1 MIKTTLLGEVIE
13 DQLNKFKSKDAG
25 IPRDV
30 DFDKY
35 IKTKQVTVVSGIR
48 RSGKSTL
55 LVQFSRKFENFYY
68 VNFDDDRLADFTVK
82 DFQQLMII
90 LQKKYQSQVIFL
102 DEIQNITG
110 WERFVRRIHDEGYKI
125 FITGSNAKLLS
136 SELATHLT
144 GRYVKIELFPF
155 SFKEFL
161 HLKGI
166 AYEKKS
172 SAIKAR
178 VLKYFE
184 IYLKYGGFPEFL
196 KYDDEEF
203 LKRIYDDI
211 LYKDLLIRFKVKE
224 IKAFKQLASFLFTNF
239 TKEIS
244 YNSLKNTLGFKSGT
258 SVKNYVEFMRESFL
272 VFELYKYDY
281 SLKKQFV
288 SDKKIYVIDNGLRNA
303 VSFYFSED
311 LGKMLENLV
320 FMELKRRG
328 KEIYYFKDKKECD
341 FLIKEKSKIEGVLQV
356 SKDMQTG
363 ANEGR
368 EFDGLVEAM
377 KKFDLKKGTVL
388 TEYDEDS
395 IKKDGFK
402 INIVPIWKWL
412 LDSKN
417 KD

>member
-1 MIKTTLLGEVIE
+1 MIKNTLLSEVIE
-13 DQLNKFKSKDAG
+13 DQLNKFKSKDVG
-25 IPRDV
+25 VPRDV

-35 IKTKQVTVVSGIR
+35 IRTRQVTVVSGIR

-55 LVQFSRKFENFYY
+55 LVQFSKKFENFYY

-82 DFQQLMII
+82 DFQQLMIV
-90 LQKKYQSQVIFL
+90 LQKKYQSQIIFL

-161 HLKGI
+161 RLRNVS
-166 AYEKKS
+166 YEKKS
-172 SAIKAR
+172 SAEKAR

-203 LKRIYDDI
+203 LKRVYDDI
-211 LYKDLLIRFKVKE
+211 LYKDLLVRFKVKE

-239 TKEIS
+239 TKEVS

-258 SVKNYVEFMRESFL
+258 SVKNYIEFMRESFL

-303 VSFYFSED
+303 VAFYFSED
-311 LGKMLENLV
+311 LGRMLENLV

-328 KEIYYFKDKKECD
+328 KKLYYFKDKKECD
-341 FLIKEKSKIEGVLQV
+341 FLIKEKSKIVEALQV

-363 ANEGR
+363 ANEDR
-368 EFDGLVEAM
+368 EFDGLIEAM

-388 TEYDEDS
+388 TEYNEDI
-395 IKKDGFK
+395 IKRDGFK

-412 LDSKN
+412 LDSRSKN
-417 KD
+417 